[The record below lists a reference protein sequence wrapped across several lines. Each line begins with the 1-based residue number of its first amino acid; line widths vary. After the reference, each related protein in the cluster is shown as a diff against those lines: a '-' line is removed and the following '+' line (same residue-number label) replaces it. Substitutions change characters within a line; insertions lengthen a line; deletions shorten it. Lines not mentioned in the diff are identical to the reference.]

1 MKAAFYKGTRP
12 GWQGLYS
19 RAARFIDR
27 GPYSHCE
34 LIFSDGMSAS
44 ASYIDGGVRLK
55 RIDYDAEHWDI
66 VDLAGFD
73 EPAARAWFEERA
85 GEGYDLW
92 GNLRFI
98 FGWVRDDDGR
108 WFCSEALMAA
118 LGFHGPW
125 RFGPNGA
132 AAAIKRWCSDI
143 TNQPAQA
150 GFFMPDGDAQAE
162 ICRKETP

>member
-34 LIFSDGMSAS
+34 LIFSDGLSAS
-44 ASYIDGGVRLK
+44 ASYIDKGVRMK
-55 RIDYDAEHWDI
+55 RIDYDPDHWDI
-66 VDLAGFD
+66 LDLPGFD
-73 EPAARAWFEERA
+73 EAAARTWFGSRV
-85 GEGYDLW
+85 GHGYDLL
-92 GNLRFI
+92 GNLRFV
-98 FGWVRDDDGR
+98 FGWVREDDGK

-118 LGFHGPW
+118 LGFAEPW

-132 AAAIKRWCSDI
+132 AAALRRWCQSRP
-143 TNQPAQA
+143 TQPASA
-150 GFFMPDGDAQAE
+150 GFF
-162 ICRKETP
+162 TPTESQP

>member
-1 MKAAFYKGTRP
+1 MRAAFYKATRP
-12 GWQGLYS
+12 GLQGIYS
-19 RAARFIDR
+19 RAVRAIDR

-34 LIFSDGMSAS
+34 LVFSDGLSAS
-44 ASYIDGGVRLK
+44 ASYIDKGVRMK
-55 RIDYDAEHWDI
+55 RIDYDPEHWDI

-73 EPAARAWFEERA
+73 EQAARGWFEDRL

-98 FGWVRDDDGR
+98 FGWVHDDDGK

-118 LGFHGPW
+118 LGFPEPW

-132 AAAIKRWCSDI
+132 ASALKRWCRA
-143 TNQPAQA
+143 TTRTPAHA
-150 GFFMPDGDAQAE
+150 GFTSGRGD
-162 ICRKETP
+162 

>member
-1 MKAAFYKGTRP
+1 MKAAFYRGTRP
-12 GWQGLYS
+12 GLQGLYS

-34 LIFSDGMSAS
+34 LIFSDGLSAS
-44 ASYIDGGVRLK
+44 ASYIDKGVRMK
-55 RIDYDAEHWDI
+55 RIDYDPEHWDI

-73 EPAARAWFEERA
+73 EQAARDWFEDRL

-98 FGWVRDDDGR
+98 FGWVHDDDGK

-118 LGFHGPW
+118 LGFAEPW

-132 AAAIKRWCSDI
+132 ASALKRWCRA
-143 TNQPAQA
+143 TTRTPAHA
-150 GFFMPDGDAQAE
+150 GFFTSKPG
-162 ICRKETP
+162 CK